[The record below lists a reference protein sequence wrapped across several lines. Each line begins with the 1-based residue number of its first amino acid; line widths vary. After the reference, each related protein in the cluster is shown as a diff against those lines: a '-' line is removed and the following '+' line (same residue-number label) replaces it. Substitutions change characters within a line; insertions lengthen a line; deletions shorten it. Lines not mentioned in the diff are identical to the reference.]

1 MQLAR
6 AHTATPEQGT
16 KEFRSSKNGYQKDK
30 GDGLTGMMCKFMS
43 QQSPRNVDIDM
54 FDGNLLEVNYFISIS
69 EEMVES
75 KIIDPRGN

>member
-6 AHTATPEQGT
+6 AHTVTLEQRT

-30 GDGLTGMMCKFMS
+30 DDGLTGMTCKLLS
-43 QQSPRNVDIDM
+43 QQSGPNVDIDM
-54 FDGNLLEVNYFISIS
+54 FDGNRLEVNYFISIF